1 MASPERTSPCV
12 SSETAAPSRR
22 LRPSAFRSQMP
33 TASRIIPAMPSQ
45 KDSPVAMA
53 LSFQSSRAVCLPSM
67 SPRPAA
73 TMFCGALQRIAGEES
88 TASGC
93 VAS

>member
-1 MASPERTSPCV
+1 
-12 SSETAAPSRR
+12 
-22 LRPSAFRSQMP
+22 
-33 TASRIIPAMPSQ
+33 MPSQ